1 MSDDM
6 ETTDALEH
14 THEDGTTH
22 SHKFGDKDHDH
33 DIPEEM
39 LNPEGEAAA
48 ANVPNFNL
56 ADLAAV
62 KQIIEVSSRRGAY
75 NAAELSAVGTTYDR
89 LMAFLTHHIPKP
101 VAPVED
107 DDTPVA
113 EIEPPVDNNAEPEID
128 RD

>member
-14 THEDGTTH
+14 THEDGTSH
-22 SHKFGDKDHDH
+22 SHEGGDQPHNHD
-33 DIPEEM
+33 E
-39 LNPEGEAAA
+39 
-48 ANVPNFNL
+48 VPAFNL

-128 RD
+128 